1 MITPLKCPKGAA
13 SLHITILDG
22 HFSEEVRPPEP
33 CLYPFTWQ
41 TRWSRQPSLCYS
53 PLLGV
58 VGGPAASCSPG
69 LEGGKKKITDW
80 VLDSLPPKIK
90 AKGVKSKRY
99 KQVVESSIS
108 LLTNIFFII
117 QEETLFLALALKTFN
132 KSLNTALVDANK
144 LTLLVTDLPEK
155 IEEEKSANRK

>member
-1 MITPLKCPKGAA
+1 MVTPLKCPKGAA
-13 SLHITILDG
+13 SLHLTILDG
-22 HFSEEVRPPEP
+22 HFSEEVRPAEP
-33 CLYPFTWQ
+33 CLYPSAWQ

-58 VGGPAASCSPG
+58 VGGPVACCSPG

-99 KQVVESSIS
+99 KQVVKTSICQ
-108 LLTNIFFII
+108 LTNMYFY
-117 QEETLFLALALKTFN
+117 
-132 KSLNTALVDANK
+132 
-144 LTLLVTDLPEK
+144 
-155 IEEEKSANRK
+155 